1 MLRKILVPVR
11 GDGKGDNVLA
21 HAAALARGFNAHIEI
36 THCRAKPEDLLP
48 FGVPIP
54 AAVRA
59 QLTQSSTELFDA
71 EEAGLRAELEALAKT
86 LNLTLTDKPTGS
98 AVTASFVEESGR
110 QIDVIRHHGRL
121 ADLIAVAKPDIDRN
135 IGTNT
140 LKAALFSTGRPVLMC
155 PETGGTVAE
164 ELGQNIVIAWDGSL
178 EASRAV
184 ISTLP
189 LLAAAKQVTIV
200 TVTGKPVSVPA
211 DELRD
216 YLAAQDVSA
225 SVQIIEAKP
234 NVAQALL
241 DTANKV
247 GADMMI
253 LGAYSRN
260 IELERL
266 LGGTTQYIVDHAT
279 IPVIMTN

>member
-189 LLAAAKQVTIV
+189 LLAAAKQVNIV
-200 TVTGKPVSVPA
+200 TATGKPVSVTA

-216 YLAAQDVSA
+216 YLAAHYVSA

-234 NVAQALL
+234 NVARALL

-260 IELERL
+260 QELERL

>member
-98 AVTASFVEESGR
+98 AVTASFVEELGR

-164 ELGQNIVIAWDGSL
+164 NLGQNIVIAWDGSL

-200 TVTGKPVSVPA
+200 TATGKPVSVTA

-216 YLAAQDVSA
+216 YLAAHDVSA

-234 NVAQALL
+234 NVARALL

-260 IELERL
+260 QELERL

>member
-200 TVTGKPVSVPA
+200 TATGKPVSVTA

-216 YLAAQDVSA
+216 YLAAHDVSA
-225 SVQIIEAKP
+225 SVQIIEAKF
-234 NVAQALL
+234 NVARTLL

-260 IELERL
+260 QELERL

>member
-200 TVTGKPVSVPA
+200 TATGKPVSVTA

-216 YLAAQDVSA
+216 YLAAHDVSA
-225 SVQIIEAKP
+225 SVRIIEAKP
-234 NVAQALL
+234 NVARALL